1 MGTDTFTVKVLLCD
15 TADEVT
21 RLQHALRMLDPA
33 MEIEVTTESDRVIE
47 MAAGLQ
53 PDVVATELGLEGLKD
68 VNLVRRLRDAAP
80 LSAIVGWTRLRD
92 PGRVAL
98 VLASGAS
105 GYLLK
110 EDGVDEAARAIQ
122 AAASGTIVLTRSAA
136 SLVGNDLGGAL
147 ARVRELEEQIRDME
161 TQVAD
166 GTTAKAQF
174 LANISHELR
183 TPVTVAKGIAHVLKN
198 PSVGDEER
206 GEFIVQLQ
214 SSLDRL
220 AGLVDEIIE
229 ITELE
234 QGTFELHIEYTDLAP
249 LIDKAVAD
257 MGEAHPSILVL
268 SRIPQHLFA
277 LADESRIHG
286 VIHELLENACRYSPD
301 DRSVEV
307 RARVMDQ
314 GIVISVTAQGSGLG
328 RDVAWRSFEQ
338 PFSTG
343 EATLRKEKAGAGV
356 GLHLSRQLVIRHG
369 GILWT
374 DPVPAG
380 GTRVSFCL
388 PSKVGA
394 SFAAPP
400 GAA

>member
-1 MGTDTFTVKVLLCD
+1 MKVLLCD

-21 RLQHALRMLDPA
+21 RLQHALRTLDPGI
-33 MEIEVTTESDRVIE
+33 EIHVTTESERVIE

-68 VNLVRRLRDAAP
+68 VHLVRRLRDAAP

-92 PGRVAL
+92 PGRVAS

-110 EDGVDEAARAIQ
+110 EDGVDEAARAIH
-122 AAASGTIVLTRSAA
+122 AAAGGSIVLTRSAA
-136 SLVGNDLGGAL
+136 TLLGGDLGASL
-147 ARVRELEEQIRDME
+147 ARVRELEEQIRDVESEME
-161 TQVAD
+161 A
-166 GTTAKAQF
+166 GTTAKSQF
-174 LANISHELR
+174 LANVSHELR
-183 TPVTVAKGIAHVLKN
+183 TPVTVAKGIAHVLRN
-198 PSVGDEER
+198 PNVSDEER
-206 GEFIVQLQ
+206 VEFIEQLQ
-214 SSLDRL
+214 ASLTKL

-234 QGTFELHIEYTDLAP
+234 QGTFELNISYTDLAP
-249 LIDKAVAD
+249 SIDKAVAD
-257 MGEAHPSILVL
+257 MGDLHPSVLVL
-268 SRIPQHLFA
+268 SRLPGNLFA
-277 LADESRIHG
+277 LADEARIHG

-301 DRSVEV
+301 DRSVEI
-307 RARVMDQ
+307 RARVMDE
-314 GIVISVTAQGSGLG
+314 GIVVSVLDQGSGLDRG
-328 RDVAWRSFEQ
+328 VAWRSFEQ

-356 GLHLSRQLVIRHG
+356 GLHLSRQLVVRHG
-369 GILWT
+369 GIMWT

-394 SFAAPP
+394 TFAAPP

>member
-1 MGTDTFTVKVLLCD
+1 MRTDTFSVKVLLCD

-21 RLQHALRMLDPA
+21 RLQHALRMLDPG

-47 MAAGLQ
+47 MAAGMQ

-122 AAASGTIVLTRSAA
+122 AAANGTIVLTRSA
-136 SLVGNDLGGAL
+136 STLLGSDLGAAL
-147 ARVRELEEQIRDME
+147 AHVRELEEQIRDME
-161 TQVAD
+161 TQMAD

-198 PSVGDEER
+198 PHVSDEER
-206 GEFIVQLQ
+206 GEFIGQLQ

-257 MGEAHPSILVL
+257 MGEAHPSILVV
-268 SRIPQHLFA
+268 SRIPGNLFA
-277 LADESRIHG
+277 LADEARIHG

-314 GIVISVTAQGSGLG
+314 GIVISVTDQGSGLG

>member
-1 MGTDTFTVKVLLCD
+1 MDTDTNNVKVLLCD

-47 MAAGLQ
+47 MAAGTQ
-53 PDVVATELGLEGLKD
+53 PDVIATELGLEGLKD
-68 VNLVRRLRDAAP
+68 VHLVRRLRDAAP

-92 PGRVAL
+92 PFRVAQ
-98 VLASGAS
+98 VLSAGAS

-110 EDGVDEAARAIQ
+110 EDGVDEAARAIVS
-122 AAASGTIVLTRSAA
+122 AAAGSIVLTRSAA
-136 SLVGNDLGGAL
+136 TLLGGEL
-147 ARVRELEEQIRDME
+147 GSSLTRVRELEEQVRDIESQME
-161 TQVAD
+161 E
-166 GTTAKAQF
+166 GTNAKSQF
-174 LANISHELR
+174 LANVSHELR
-183 TPVTVAKGIAHVLKN
+183 TPVTVAKGIAHVLRN
-198 PSVGDEER
+198 PNVSEQER
-206 GEFIVQLQ
+206 GEFLEQMQ
-214 SSLDRL
+214 STLDKL
-220 AGLVDEIIE
+220 AGLVNEIIE
-229 ITELE
+229 ITELD
-234 QGTFELHIEYTDLAP
+234 QGTFELNITYTDLAP
-249 LIDKAVAD
+249 LIDRAVAD
-257 MGEAHPSILVL
+257 MGDLHPSVLVI
-268 SRIPQHLFA
+268 SRIPGNLFA
-277 LADESRIHG
+277 LADEARIHG

-301 DRSVEV
+301 DRAVEI

-314 GIVISVTAQGSGLG
+314 GIVVSVMDQGSGMD

-356 GLHLSRQLVIRHG
+356 GLHLSRQLVVRHG

-388 PSKVGA
+388 PSKAGA
-394 SFAAPP
+394 TFAAPP

>member
-1 MGTDTFTVKVLLCD
+1 MDTDTFSVKVLLCD

-21 RLQHALRMLDPA
+21 RLQHALRMLDPT
-33 MEIEVTTESDRVIE
+33 MDIEVTTESDRVIE
-47 MAAGLQ
+47 MAAGMQ
-53 PDVVATELGLEGLKD
+53 PNVVATELGLEGLKD

-122 AAASGTIVLTRSAA
+122 AAAAGTIVLTRSAA
-136 SLVGNDLGGAL
+136 TLLGGDLGAAL
-147 ARVRELEEQIRDME
+147 ALVRELEEQIRDME
-161 TQVAD
+161 TQMTD

-206 GEFIVQLQ
+206 VEFIGQLQ

-257 MGEAHPSILVL
+257 MGEAHPSILVV
-268 SRIPQHLFA
+268 SRIPSNLFA
-277 LADESRIHG
+277 LADEARIHG

-307 RARVMDQ
+307 RARVMEQ
-314 GIVISVTAQGSGLG
+314 GIVISVTDQGTGLG

-356 GLHLSRQLVIRHG
+356 GLHLSRQLVVRHG

>member
-1 MGTDTFTVKVLLCD
+1 VKVLLCD

-21 RLQHALRMLDPA
+21 RLQHALRTLDPA
-33 MEIEVTTESDRVIE
+33 IEIEVTTESDRVIE
-47 MAAGLQ
+47 MAAGTQ

-68 VNLVRRLRDAAP
+68 VHLVRRLRDAAP
-80 LSAIVGWTRLRD
+80 LAAIVGWTRLRD

-136 SLVGNDLGGAL
+136 SLLGGDLGAAL
-147 ARVRELEEQIRDME
+147 AHVRELDEQIRDME
-161 TQVAD
+161 AQMAE

-198 PSVGDEER
+198 PNVGEDER
-206 GEFIVQLQ
+206 GEFLGQLQ

-257 MGEAHPSILVL
+257 MGDQHPSILVL
-268 SRIPQHLFA
+268 SRIPGNLFA
-277 LADESRIHG
+277 LADEARIHG

-314 GIVISVTAQGSGLG
+314 GIVISVTDQGSGLG

-356 GLHLSRQLVIRHG
+356 GLHLSRQLVVRHG

-388 PSKVGA
+388 PSKMGA
-394 SFAAPP
+394 TFEAPP

>member
-1 MGTDTFTVKVLLCD
+1 LSVKVLLCD

-47 MAAGLQ
+47 MAAGMQ

-122 AAASGTIVLTRSAA
+122 AAASGAIVLTRSAA
-136 SLVGNDLGGAL
+136 TLLGSDLGAAL
-147 ARVRELEEQIRDME
+147 AHVRELEEQIRDME
-161 TQVAD
+161 TQMAD
-166 GTTAKAQF
+166 GTAAKAQF

-198 PSVGDEER
+198 PNVSDDER
-206 GEFIVQLQ
+206 LEFIGQLQ

-257 MGEAHPSILVL
+257 MGEAHPSILVV
-268 SRIPQHLFA
+268 SRIPGNLFA
-277 LADESRIHG
+277 LADEARIHG

-314 GIVISVTAQGSGLG
+314 GIVISVTDQGSGLG

>member
-1 MGTDTFTVKVLLCD
+1 
-15 TADEVT
+15 
-21 RLQHALRMLDPA
+21 MLGD
-33 MEIEVTTESDRVIE
+33 D
-47 MAAGLQ
+47 L
-53 PDVVATELGLEGLKD
+53 
-68 VNLVRRLRDAAP
+68 
-80 LSAIVGWTRLRD
+80 
-92 PGRVAL
+92 
-98 VLASGAS
+98 GAS
-105 GYLLK
+105 
-110 EDGVDEAARAIQ
+110 
-122 AAASGTIVLTRSAA
+122 
-136 SLVGNDLGGAL
+136 L
-147 ARVRELEEQIRDME
+147 ARVRELEEQIRDIESQMAE
-161 TQVAD
+161 

-198 PSVGDEER
+198 PNVGEEER
-206 GEFIVQLQ
+206 VEFIGQLQ

-249 LIDKAVAD
+249 LIDRAVAD
-257 MGEAHPSILVL
+257 MGDRYPSILVL
-268 SRIPQHLFA
+268 SRIPGNLFA
-277 LADESRIHG
+277 LADEARIHG

-307 RARVMDQ
+307 RARVMDE
-314 GIVISVTAQGSGLG
+314 GIVISVTDQGSGLG

-356 GLHLSRQLVIRHG
+356 GLHLSRQLVVRHG

>member
-1 MGTDTFTVKVLLCD
+1 MKVLLCD

-21 RLQHALRMLDPA
+21 RLQHALRMLDPG

-47 MAAGLQ
+47 MAAGMQ

-110 EDGVDEAARAIQ
+110 EDGVDEAARAIH

-136 SLVGNDLGGAL
+136 TLLGGDLGAAL
-147 ARVRELEEQIRDME
+147 AHVRELEEQIRDME
-161 TQVAD
+161 TQMAE

-198 PSVGDEER
+198 PNVSDEER
-206 GEFIVQLQ
+206 VEFIGQLQ

-257 MGEAHPSILVL
+257 MGEAHPSILVV
-268 SRIPQHLFA
+268 SRIPGNLFA
-277 LADESRIHG
+277 LADEARIHG

-314 GIVISVTAQGSGLG
+314 GIVISVTDQGSGLG

>member
-1 MGTDTFTVKVLLCD
+1 VKVLLCD

-21 RLQHALRMLDPA
+21 RLQHALRMLDPG

-47 MAAGLQ
+47 MAAGMQ
-53 PDVVATELGLEGLKD
+53 PDVIATELGLEGLKD

-110 EDGVDEAARAIQ
+110 EDGVDEAARAIH
-122 AAASGTIVLTRSAA
+122 AAGNGTIVLTRSAA
-136 SLVGNDLGGAL
+136 TLLGSDLGAAL
-147 ARVRELEEQIRDME
+147 AHVRELEEQIRDME
-161 TQVAD
+161 TQMAD

-198 PSVGDEER
+198 PNVGDEER
-206 GEFIVQLQ
+206 VEFIGQLQ

-257 MGEAHPSILVL
+257 MGEAHPSILVV
-268 SRIPQHLFA
+268 SRIPGNLFA
-277 LADESRIHG
+277 LADEARIHG

-314 GIVISVTAQGSGLG
+314 GIVISVTDQGSGLG

>member
-1 MGTDTFTVKVLLCD
+1 MKVLLCD

-21 RLQHALRMLDPA
+21 RLQHALRMLDPGV
-33 MEIEVTTESDRVIE
+33 EIEVTTESDRVIE
-47 MAAGLQ
+47 MAAGMQ

-110 EDGVDEAARAIQ
+110 EDGVDEAARAIY

-136 SLVGNDLGGAL
+136 ALLGGDLGAAL
-147 ARVRELEEQIRDME
+147 AHVRELEEQIRDME
-161 TQVAD
+161 TQMAE

-198 PSVGDEER
+198 PNVSDEER
-206 GEFIVQLQ
+206 VEFIGQLQ

-257 MGEAHPSILVL
+257 MGEAHPSILVV
-268 SRIPQHLFA
+268 SRIPGNLFA
-277 LADESRIHG
+277 LADEARIHG

-314 GIVISVTAQGSGLG
+314 GIVISVMDQGSGLG

>member
-1 MGTDTFTVKVLLCD
+1 MKVLLCD

-21 RLQHALRMLDPA
+21 RLQHALRMLDPG

-47 MAAGLQ
+47 MAAGMQ

-110 EDGVDEAARAIQ
+110 EDGVDEAARAIY

-136 SLVGNDLGGAL
+136 ALLGGDLGAAL
-147 ARVRELEEQIRDME
+147 AHVRELEEQIRDME
-161 TQVAD
+161 TQMAE

-183 TPVTVAKGIAHVLKN
+183 TPVTVAKGIAHVLRN
-198 PSVGDEER
+198 PNVSDR
-206 GEFIVQLQ
+206 GACRVHRAAAVVARQ
-214 SSLDRL
+214 L

-234 QGTFELHIEYTDLAP
+234 QGTFELNIEYTDLAP

-257 MGEAHPSILVL
+257 MGDLAPFDPG
-268 SRIPQHLFA
+268 R
-277 LADESRIHG
+277 LADPGEPVRAGRRGQDPRRHPRAPG
-286 VIHELLENACRYSPD
+286 ERLPLLPR
-301 DRSVEV
+301 RSVG
-307 RARVMDQ
+307 RGPRPVMDQ
-314 GIVISVTAQGSGLG
+314 GIVISVIDQGSGLG

>member
-1 MGTDTFTVKVLLCD
+1 MGTDKDSVKVLLCD

-21 RLQHALRMLDPA
+21 RLQHALRTLDPT
-33 MEIEVTTESDRVIE
+33 MEIDVTTESDRVIE

-53 PDVVATELGLEGLKD
+53 PDVIATELGLEGLKD
-68 VNLVRRLRDAAP
+68 IHLVRRLRDAAP

-122 AAASGTIVLTRSAA
+122 AAAAGCIVLTRSAA
-136 SLVGNDLGGAL
+136 TLLGGDLGTAL
-147 ARVRELEEQIRDME
+147 ARVRELEEQVRDVESQME
-161 TQVAD
+161 E
-166 GTTAKAQF
+166 GTTAKSHF
-174 LANISHELR
+174 LANVSHELR
-183 TPVTVAKGIAHVLKN
+183 TPVTVAKGIAYVLRN
-198 PSVGDEER
+198 PNVSEEER
-206 GEFIVQLQ
+206 GEFIEQLQ
-214 SSLDRL
+214 ASLDKL

-234 QGTFELHIEYTDLAP
+234 QGTFQLNIAYSDLAP
-249 LIDKAVAD
+249 LIDRAVAD
-257 MGEAHPSILVL
+257 MGDRHPAVLVL
-268 SRIPQHLFA
+268 SRIPGNLFA
-277 LADESRIHG
+277 LADEARIHG

-301 DRSVEV
+301 DRAVEI
-307 RARVMDQ
+307 RARIMDE
-314 GIVISVTAQGSGLG
+314 GIVISVTDQGSGMD
-328 RDVAWRSFEQ
+328 RDVARRSFEQ

-394 SFAAPP
+394 TFDAPP